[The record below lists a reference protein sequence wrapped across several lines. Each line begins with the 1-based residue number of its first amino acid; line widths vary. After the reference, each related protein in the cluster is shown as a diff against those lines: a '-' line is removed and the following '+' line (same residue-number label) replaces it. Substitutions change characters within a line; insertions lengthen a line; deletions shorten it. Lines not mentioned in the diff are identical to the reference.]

1 MLKDVLVAA
10 GTHGIVSAFVPLH
23 YRWTAS
29 ALLPL
34 ALVALTA
41 TGFSLIIGG
50 LTLVFKRIQ
59 LLNDS
64 VMIVVMLAS
73 AGALPLIAVPGWM
86 AGAGR
91 VFPPQGRGRLV
102 DPLAGQRRARPRP
115 EEDAVLPVG
124 EQPEGAARVTL
135 VGPRPVHRVRH
146 GHLARRHVDA
156 AVAGL
161 PGGEADGG
169 DLGVGEHDPGDAL
182 VGGGPFAAEDVVGD
196 DPALIRGDVGG
207 QGDPGDVAYGPQAV
221 RRAAVLVDRDLAA
234 RAGRYADGLPAEPRG
249 DRLAPGADDHHV
261 GLGLGAVI

>member
-10 GTHGIVSAFVPLH
+10 GTYGIVSAFVPLH

-91 VFPPQGRGRLV
+91 VFPPQGRDR
-102 DPLAGQRRARPRP
+102 
-115 EEDAVLPVG
+115 
-124 EQPEGAARVTL
+124 QP
-135 VGPRPVHRVRH
+135 
-146 GHLARRHVDA
+146 
-156 AVAGL
+156 
-161 PGGEADGG
+161 
-169 DLGVGEHDPGDAL
+169 
-182 VGGGPFAAEDVVGD
+182 
-196 DPALIRGDVGG
+196 
-207 QGDPGDVAYGPQAV
+207 V
-221 RRAAVLVDRDLAA
+221 RRAARPPPGHRAVGHGRPGLAA
-234 RAGRYADGLPAEPRG
+234 GHRRRLPGRRDPGVPARRADRQDPRHPRAIEAQGQECSALAAAALLSRPARGRPVTGCPGRLCPGPWLPPAAYRASFSSPAR
-249 DRLAPGADDHHV
+249 
-261 GLGLGAVI
+261 

>member
-10 GTHGIVSAFVPLH
+10 GTYGIVSAFVPLD

-91 VFPPQGRGRLV
+91 VFPPQGRDR
-102 DPLAGQRRARPRP
+102 
-115 EEDAVLPVG
+115 
-124 EQPEGAARVTL
+124 QP
-135 VGPRPVHRVRH
+135 
-146 GHLARRHVDA
+146 
-156 AVAGL
+156 
-161 PGGEADGG
+161 
-169 DLGVGEHDPGDAL
+169 
-182 VGGGPFAAEDVVGD
+182 
-196 DPALIRGDVGG
+196 
-207 QGDPGDVAYGPQAV
+207 V
-221 RRAAVLVDRDLAA
+221 RRAARPPPGPRTVGHGRPGLAA
-234 RAGRYADGLPAEPRG
+234 GHRRRLPGRRDPGVPARRADRQAPRHARPLLKRAALRPPGRYGGATGPPFPGR
-249 DRLAPGADDHHV
+249 PGAPRRGWGTRRPRPAGGGV
-261 GLGLGAVI
+261 RARAASPT